1 MGDLSPR
8 HPVVNLWGML
18 TTITP
23 YRAHRSV
30 HESQRA
36 HGSVR
41 CPTEIGN
48 SLCRRASPAPRLLSC
63 CCTEAP
69 RQVRKIE
76 VFFSFRHNRSVAEG
90 VRTPHL
96 YRALALRV
104 SGCVRE
110 SAIYLHPHLFSL
122 YAFTQLSRHLL
133 RLMRGYGKPHVPAID
148 VQSER
153 LSKGVLAWPLWLAT
167 SRRRIV
173 SQPVM
178 TALNHAPPAA
188 NPPITSLT

>member
-1 MGDLSPR
+1 MSPR

-18 TTITP
+18 TAITP

-36 HGSVR
+36 YGIVC

-48 SLCRRASPAPRLLSC
+48 SLCRRTSPAPRLLTC
-63 CCTEAP
+63 AAQKP
-69 RQVRKIE
+69 RGKSERLR
-76 VFFSFRHNRSVAEG
+76 FSSLFRHNRSVSEG

-110 SAIYLHPHLFSL
+110 LAIHLHTRIFPF
-122 YAFTQLSRHLL
+122 YAFTELSRHLL
-133 RLMRGYGKPHVPAID
+133 KLLRGYCKPHVPAID

-153 LSKGVLAWPLWLAT
+153 LSKSVLAWPLWLAI

-178 TALNHAPPAA
+178 TALNHAPPAT